1 MAILP
6 VLELPNPMLRRRAK
20 KVRRI
25 DKSVLKLAY
34 SMVETMQDANGV
46 GLAANQVGELRRV
59 IVIQLHDE
67 DVARIYIN
75 PEIVQREGERK
86 VEEGCLSIP
95 GYRANI
101 KRSVWIK
108 FRALDHSA
116 AVVKLK
122 AEDILSQALE
132 HEVDHLDGILYI
144 DHMESHEKLI
154 PVESDSEESAF
165 EVVEQHSEHLPALPS
180 DSFKESDSG
189 LLVPDTEDSRD
200 TPATLKIK

>member
-1 MAILP
+1 MAILR

-34 SMVETMQDANGV
+34 SMVETMKDANGV

-59 IVIQLHDE
+59 IVIQLPEEDE
-67 DVARIYIN
+67 TRIYIN
-75 PEIVQREGERK
+75 PEILQREGERE

-95 GYRANI
+95 GFRGNI

-108 FRALDHSA
+108 FRALDHSST
-116 AVVKLK
+116 VVKLK

-154 PVESDSEESAF
+154 PVDSDSEDSDI
-165 EVVEQHSEHLPALPS
+165 EVAEQRPKRSPAAPS
-180 DSFKESDSG
+180 GSFKETDSG
-189 LLVPDTEDSRD
+189 LLVPDAEDSRE
-200 TPATLKIK
+200 TPATIKIK